1 MILFKFFKTIF
12 QKKILLWSLIKNDF
26 KQDYL
31 GSILGIAW
39 AFIQP
44 VFTILIFWFVFQ
56 VGFKSK
62 PIGDYPF
69 ILWLIAGMIP
79 WFFFA
84 ESLSK
89 ATNSITSNSYLVKK
103 IVFDISLL
111 PIIKI
116 SSALIIHIFFI
127 LFMIT
132 MFLLY
137 GYPIDLY
144 YLQIFYYLFATV
156 FLVYSISL
164 ITSSLSVFTKDVS
177 QLVSMFIQ
185 FGFWLTPIFW
195 NMQIVPEKYHI
206 VIQLNPIVY
215 LIEGYRDIF
224 INKIWFWEHMSMT
237 LYFWGF
243 TLILFLLGR
252 VTFKKLKPFFA
263 DVL

>member
-1 MILFKFFKTIF
+1 MFTIF
-12 QKKILLWSLIKNDF
+12 KSIVQKNNLQWSLIKNDF
-26 KQDYL
+26 KQEYL

-44 VFTILIFWFVFQ
+44 TFTILIFWFVFQ

-62 PIGDYPF
+62 PVGDYPF

-79 WFFFA
+79 WFFFS

-89 ATNSITSNSYLVKK
+89 ATSSITSNSYLVKK
-103 IVFDISLL
+103 IVFNISLL

-116 SSALIIHIFFI
+116 SSTLIIHIFFI
-127 LFMIT
+127 SFLIA

-137 GYPIDLY
+137 GYGIDLY
-144 YLQIFYYLFATV
+144 YFQILYYLFATV
-156 FLVYSISL
+156 FLVYSLSL
-164 ITSSLSVFTKDVS
+164 ITSSLAVFTKDVTH
-177 QLVSMFIQ
+177 LVTMLIQ

-195 NMQIVPEKYHI
+195 NIQMVPEKFRI
-206 VIQLNPIVY
+206 IIQLNPVVY

-224 INKIWFWEHMSMT
+224 INKIWFWEHVPMT
-237 LYFWGF
+237 AYFWAATIF
-243 TLILFLLGR
+243 IFLVGKI
-252 VTFKKLKPFFA
+252 TFKKLKPFFA